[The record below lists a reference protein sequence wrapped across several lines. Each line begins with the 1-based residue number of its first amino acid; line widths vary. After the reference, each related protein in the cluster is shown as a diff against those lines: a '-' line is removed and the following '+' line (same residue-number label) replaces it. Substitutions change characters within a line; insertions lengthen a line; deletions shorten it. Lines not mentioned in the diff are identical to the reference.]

1 MTGHFT
7 ARFESLMSNE
17 ALDATRKSWPTLKR
31 LLGYTTGRRKGL
43 LIAAIGMAGYAA
55 VDTYMLSLIKPLLD
69 EGLSGK
75 QNSVM
80 LWLPIM
86 IMILVALRG
95 VCNFTSDYFM
105 AWVGNT
111 VVMRLQRAVFSHLM
125 GMPLS
130 FFDKHNTGTLLSKVT
145 YDAGQV
151 SSAASSTLISL
162 IREGCTV
169 IGLLVLMFYYSW
181 QLSLIFFI
189 VGPVVAVLISVI
201 SKRFRKLSRQ
211 LQHAMG
217 NITTSTEQML
227 RGHREVLMFGGQEIE
242 AGRFDKVSNSVRQQ
256 NMKMVVADAVGS
268 PIVQFIASTALSLVL
283 YLATFPEISHTL
295 TAGSFAAVISALFG
309 LMKPLKSLT
318 QVNVQFQ
325 RGIAACQSLFDV
337 IDLPLEQDN
346 GQLQLGHAAGKI
358 EFRDVTFTYPT
369 KDAPA
374 LRNIS
379 FNIEPGKTVALVGRS
394 GSGKSTIASLLTRF
408 YDIQEGTILL
418 DDQDIREYRL
428 RDLRRQFAL
437 VSQNVHLFNDTIANN
452 IAYAAEEQFTREQ
465 IIEAAKLANADEFI
479 SKMPQGYD
487 TVIGENGANLSGGQ
501 RQRLAI
507 ARALLRDMPVLLL
520 DEATSALDSES
531 ERKIQTALESLTK
544 NRTTIVIAHRL
555 STIEKADEILVIDD
569 GQIVE
574 RGSHDQLL
582 EMGGAYALL
591 RRTQMGVQTA

>member
-1 MTGHFT
+1 
-7 ARFESLMSNE
+7 MSNE

-95 VCNFTSDYFM
+95 ICNFTSDYFM

-346 GQLQLGHAAGKI
+346 GQLQIGHAAGKI

-379 FNIEPGKTVALVGRS
+379 FSIEPGKTVALVGRS

>member
-379 FNIEPGKTVALVGRS
+379 FSIEPGKTVALVGRS

>member
-1 MTGHFT
+1 
-7 ARFESLMSNE
+7 MSNE
-17 ALDATRKSWPTLKR
+17 ALDATRKASWPILKR

-43 LIAAIGMAGYAA
+43 LIAGIGMAGYAA

-75 QNSVM
+75 QHSVM

-95 VCNFTSDYFM
+95 VSNFTSDYFM

-111 VVMRLQRAVFSHLM
+111 VVMRLQRSVFSHLM
-125 GMPLS
+125 GMPLA

-189 VGPVVAVLISVI
+189 IGPIVAVLISVI

-211 LQHAMG
+211 LQQAMG

-227 RGHREVLMFGGQEIE
+227 RGHREVLMFGGQEVE
-242 AGRFDKVSNSVRQQ
+242 TSRFDKVSNSVRQQ
-256 NMKMVVADAVGS
+256 NMKLVVADAVGS
-268 PIVQFIASTALSLVL
+268 PIVQFIASTSLSLVL
-283 YLATFPEISHTL
+283 YLATFPEISHQL

-309 LMKPLKSLT
+309 LLKPLKSLT

-325 RGIAACQSLFDV
+325 RGIAACQSLFDI
-337 IDLPLEQDN
+337 IDLPLEEDK
-346 GQLQLGHAAGKI
+346 GERSLAHAAGKI

-374 LRNIS
+374 LRNIN
-379 FNIEPGKTVALVGRS
+379 FTIEPGKTVALVGRS

-408 YDIQEGTILL
+408 YDIQEGAILL
-418 DDQDIREYRL
+418 DEHDVREYRL

-437 VSQNVHLFNDTIANN
+437 VSQNVHLFNDTIASN
-452 IAYAAEEQFTREQ
+452 IAYAVEEQFTREQ
-465 IIEAAKLANADEFI
+465 IVQAAKLANADEFI
-479 SKMPQGYD
+479 TKLPQGYD
-487 TVIGENGANLSGGQ
+487 TVIGENGATMSGGQ

-520 DEATSALDSES
+520 DEATSALDTES
-531 ERKIQTALESLTK
+531 ERKIQSALESLTQ

-574 RGSHDQLL
+574 RGTHDQLL

-591 RRTQMGVQTA
+591 RRTQMGAQTA

>member
-95 VCNFTSDYFM
+95 ICNFTSDYFM

-189 VGPVVAVLISVI
+189 VGPVVAILISVI

-379 FNIEPGKTVALVGRS
+379 FSIEPGKTVALVGRS

>member
-95 VCNFTSDYFM
+95 ICNFTSDYFM

-346 GQLQLGHAAGKI
+346 GQLQLGHAAGRI

-379 FNIEPGKTVALVGRS
+379 FSIEPGKTVALVGRS